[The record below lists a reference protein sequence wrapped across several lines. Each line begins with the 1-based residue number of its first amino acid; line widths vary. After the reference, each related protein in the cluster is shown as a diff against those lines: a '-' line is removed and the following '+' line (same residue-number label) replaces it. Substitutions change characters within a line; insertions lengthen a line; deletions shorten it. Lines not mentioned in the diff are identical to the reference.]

1 MKQDS
6 IVLEDHSLELEK
18 PHTIKISSDEEITR
32 TDGTIYVDMGIREVH
47 QRMVKSPV
55 GQRKALLIEDIERLT
70 DSAANALLKIL
81 EEPLP

>member
-32 TDGTIYVDMGIREVH
+32 ADGTIYVDMGIREVH
-47 QRMVKSPV
+47 QQMVKSPV